1 LKSKRKSNL
10 ILTMLKLLYLSVL
23 LVAPSAS
30 GFSSTML
37 QQRLFGLSSSS
48 SRRSIGNT
56 RRFVS
61 QNPNLPNFN
70 PKTDNASEEECGV
83 DTPSSVFG
91 KPLDDATKRRNRDF
105 IHVIKGFL
113 FDNFFDG
120 KTVERSFARF
130 YALETIARMPYF
142 SYLSVLHLYETLGLW
157 RKADYL
163 KVHFAESW
171 NELHHLLIMEEL
183 GGNDQWKDRFVA
195 QHSAFFYY
203 WMIVALY
210 LLNPTHAYNLN
221 QAVEQEA
228 YDTYNSFLETH
239 AEYLQGEPAKVA
251 VKYYTNEDMYLFDAM
266 HFDSSTGSTAEPGA
280 KAEPPRRP
288 NIQTLYDVFRAVR
301 DDEYE
306 HVKTMAHLQ
315 ERSIACE

>member
-1 LKSKRKSNL
+1 M
-10 ILTMLKLLYLSVL
+10 IKLLCLSIL

-30 GFSSTML
+30 GFSSTL
-37 QQRLFGLSSSS
+37 VLPHRSFCGLSSSH
-48 SRRSIGNT
+48 RSISSST

-61 QNPNLPNFN
+61 TNPTLP
-70 PKTDNASEEECGV
+70 KIDNDEDQEGCVV
-83 DTPSSVFG
+83 DPPPTPSSVFG
-91 KPLDDATKRRNRDF
+91 KPLDDDTKRRNREF
-105 IHVIKGFL
+105 IHFVKGIL
-113 FDNFFDG
+113 FDVFFRG
-120 KTVERSFARF
+120 KTVDRSFARF

-183 GGNDQWKDRFVA
+183 GGNSKWSDRFIA

-203 WMIVALY
+203 WMVVTLY
-210 LLNPTHAYNLN
+210 VLNPTHAYNLN

-228 YDTYNSFLETH
+228 YETYNHFLETH
-239 AEYLQGEPAKVA
+239 AEYLQGEPPAKVA
-251 VKYYTNEDMYLFDAM
+251 VKYYTGDDLYMFDMM
-266 HFDSSTGSTAEPGA
+266 HFDGPAATNDDGSPAA
-280 KAEPPRRP
+280 KPEPPRRP
-288 NIQTLYDVFRAVR
+288 NIQTLYDVFKAVR